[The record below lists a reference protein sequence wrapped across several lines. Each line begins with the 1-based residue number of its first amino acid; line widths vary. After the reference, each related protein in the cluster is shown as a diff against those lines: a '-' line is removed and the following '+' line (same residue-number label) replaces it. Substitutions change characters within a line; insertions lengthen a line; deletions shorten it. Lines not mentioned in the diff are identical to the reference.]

1 MKRNKKILVI
11 GSGFAGIACCL
22 NLIENKYIPTLVDT
36 GKAFKKNTTLNDLL
50 SQKKNFFH
58 KEKFYGIGG
67 QSSVWAGIVHEYTK
81 KELKEIICLN
91 KRNDFY
97 QKNILSK
104 INSRILTK
112 NYNVPVMI
120 DTKTRKITKLNTI
133 FNRLIK
139 EKKINYINSKVKK
152 IYAEEKKLFVK
163 FKNKTTKFDYA
174 FLCCGAKSITK
185 LLRNSHSNQSK
196 IIYSQKFLIPT
207 LINKKLKNIDFKYPL
222 AQFSLK
228 VKDQNVIYA
237 QVYSLSQMIERFLN
251 IKFLKR
257 IDIFNK
263 IGCIYLSVNSKLSD
277 NILIGNQKL
286 VYNFKFPL
294 IKKFSKKLFKTKKFS
309 SKFTYLS
316 FFYKMGALSG
326 NHYGGNLPLNKKKAR
341 GFVNTLCQ
349 PVENNRISILGSSIF
364 KSISAVPPTLT
375 VFFFSYFKTQEVIK
389 RYF

>member
-22 NLIENKYIPTLVDT
+22 NLIENKYTPTLVDT
-36 GKAFKKNTTLNDLL
+36 GKSFKKDTTLNDLL
-50 SQKKNFFH
+50 SQKTNFFH
-58 KEKFYGIGG
+58 KEKLYGIGG

-81 KELKEIICLN
+81 KELQEIICLN
-91 KRNDFY
+91 KRNNFY

-112 NYNVPVMI
+112 NYNVSVMI
-120 DTKTRKITKLNTI
+120 DSKTNKITRLNTI
-133 FNRLIK
+133 FKKLIN

-152 IYAEEKKLFVK
+152 IYKKEKRLFVK
-163 FKNKTTKFDYA
+163 FKNKTSEFDYA

-185 LLRNSHSNQSK
+185 LLKNSHSNQSK

-222 AQFSLK
+222 AQYSLK
-228 VKDQNVIYA
+228 VKNQNEIYA

-251 IKFLKR
+251 IKFLKK

-263 IGCIYLSVNSKLSD
+263 IGCIYLSVNSELSD
-277 NILIGNQKL
+277 HILLNDQKL
-286 VYNFKFPL
+286 VYNLKPTL

-316 FFYKMGALSG
+316 FFYKMGTLSG
-326 NHYGGNLPLNKKKAR
+326 NHYGGNLPFNKKKVK
-341 GFVNTLCQ
+341 GFVNILCQ

-375 VFFFSYFKTQEVIK
+375 IFFFSYFKTKEVIK
-389 RYF
+389 KYF